1 MKRKILLT
9 AVLASGFLFVGCA
22 QKAIEKQVDQKLAQE
37 VKVKSEQEL
46 RAEADQMI
54 LSSNLKEEQKIHLLE
69 TRKNWT
75 EKSMELRDESLRL
88 RSLLLKDL
96 LNPAYNQ
103 KEVQVIQ
110 KRLKKN
116 EQKRVALFL
125 ESIRKTDKILGR
137 APNAEDRK
145 KAVGNIF
152 ESREFHMFE

>member
-1 MKRKILLT
+1 MIKRILLT
-9 AVLASGFLFVGCA
+9 GVLASGFLFVGCA
-22 QKAIEKQVDQKLAQE
+22 QKAVEKQVDQKLSQE

-46 RAEADQMI
+46 RAESDQLI
-54 LSSNLKEEQKIHLLE
+54 LSSNLKEEQKTQLLE

-75 EKSMELRDESLRL
+75 EKSMALRDESLRL

-103 KEVQVIQ
+103 KEAQVIQ

-116 EQKRVALFL
+116 EQKRVALLL

-137 APNAEDRK
+137 GPSAEDRK
-145 KAVGNIF
+145 KAIGNIF